1 MSKILNINELY
12 NTSKRKELNKIK
24 LYNELLQ
31 KCHNR
36 IKLYAQHE
44 KTKCIYRVPEYTIGY
59 PLYNYNDLKEYII
72 NSLQNNG
79 FIIKDSLSGIL
90 ISWDKN
96 TNGGID
102 NRVTK
107 GSEELYRPI
116 EDYNPTG
123 NILYNQNSLLS
134 IQNKS
139 NQFKNIT

>member
-116 EDYNPTG
+116 EDYNPI
-123 NILYNQNSLLS
+123 IL
-134 IQNKS
+134 
-139 NQFKNIT
+139 